1 MLIIIKVFIILFLLM
16 GIGNNLEIFKVNS
29 KLSFEVS
36 VQVCFLLGQTEGERK
51 AFFEGCKKGG
61 HYLQEDL
68 VVIGHE
74 KVSPF
79 VKLILPLFSILLDH
93 LINKDCRT

>member
-1 MLIIIKVFIILFLLM
+1 M

-51 AFFEGCKKGG
+51 SFFEGCKKGE

-68 VVIGHE
+68 VVIRYE

-79 VKLILPLFSILLDH
+79 VKLILPLFSFLLDH